1 MYIHAY
7 MYIYINVCTHTEIQ
21 NAVNTYDLC
30 IVTVCDG
37 AMVENKWTDP
47 AYNHTHPYITTKTY
61 NTCQHLHSTPTTLH
75 YNPSYL
81 LAYTP
86 QYKPHVHP
94 TMILCNAIE
103 FVACCNYHLPIKRR
117 SMLPSRRPAILGDC
131 QVNICM

>member
-37 AMVENKWTDP
+37 AMVENKRTNP
-47 AYNHTHPYITTKTY
+47 ACNHTHPYITTKTY

-86 QYKPHVHP
+86 HYKPHVHP
-94 TMILCNAIE
+94 TMILCTT
-103 FVACCNYHLPIKRR
+103 R
-117 SMLPSRRPAILGDC
+117 
-131 QVNICM
+131 ICRLLQLSSAN